1 MKLRAIVF
9 SLEWIVANTL
19 VFRVLDKY
27 SFYTFPWILWNITF
41 GIFLTKLFLAPNDD
55 DTKTKTPWPIG
66 PTVGSFGFVLTAIK
80 IDSDESAPSGI
91 IRFSAT
97 IVGYCICLLGF
108 ALIGLASDALGEEWR
123 DAPPPSESGDS
134 TNTTNEDSKLVP
146 PKRIHTLVTN
156 GPYAIV
162 RHPIYCGLLLEAL
175 GSNVV
180 GGFSSWIA
188 IGAFCAVS
196 TAYVIQ
202 LGQEERELDLL
213 LEGKYGNVYTKNTRY
228 KLVPFLY

>member
-9 SLEWIVANTL
+9 SLEWMFANTL
-19 VFRVLDKY
+19 VFRVLDNQKY

-55 DTKTKTPWPIG
+55 DTKSKTPWPIG

-80 IDSDESAPSGI
+80 IDSDKSAPPGN
-91 IRFSAT
+91 
-97 IVGYCICLLGF
+97 
-108 ALIGLASDALGEEWR
+108 ALGEEWR

-134 TNTTNEDSKLVP
+134 TINEDSKLVP
-146 PKRIHTLVTN
+146 SKRIHNLVTN

-188 IGAFCAVS
+188 MGAFCAVS

-213 LEGKYGNVYTKNTRY
+213 PEGKYENVYKKTTRY

>member
-1 MKLRAIVF
+1 MAF
-9 SLEWIVANTL
+9 
-19 VFRVLDKY
+19 
-27 SFYTFPWILWNITF
+27 
-41 GIFLTKLFLAPNDD
+41 
-55 DTKTKTPWPIG
+55 
-66 PTVGSFGFVLTAIK
+66 
-80 IDSDESAPSGI
+80 
-91 IRFSAT
+91 
-97 IVGYCICLLGF
+97 CLLGF

-123 DAPPPSESGDS
+123 DAPPPFESDSS

-146 PKRIHTLVTN
+146 PKRIHNLVTN

-162 RHPIYCGLLLEAL
+162 RHPIYSGLLLEAL

-213 LEGKYGNVYTKNTRY
+213 LEGKYESVYKRNTRY